1 MFKNIF
7 FVLLLML
14 MSKITF
20 AHSVQV
26 AYCGSCQG
34 QLRLYVEHWHGSSF
48 GSTSMAIEVTING
61 VVTSQGG
68 SPVGNINSSF
78 ADLPNCATPPVSFAA
93 CSRANSENWW
103 AIYDFPNVPCGV
115 NVSIKVLSG
124 SNMYT
129 TDGCGMYPA
138 STDVFQVPC
147 PTPPVALPNQ
157 EYCANSLAVPPAF
170 PNSGQPGVVYDWT
183 NTNPAIGLMP
193 AGNGDIPSF
202 NTIPS
207 TVTETATI
215 DVVQGCNAT
224 QFTITVHPQPEPNFS
239 ITNNTNLNPTGAPL
253 TTCLY
258 DPIYFLDQS
267 IISAGNIQSQQWDF
281 GEGGASST
289 SSSPSHIYSSD
300 GTFNVTL
307 TTVSNEGCIDTKINP
322 VIVHPVPEAIILESP
337 VCLYNEVQFEDSSNV
352 NFPDYVDQTIID
364 FGDGSP
370 IVTTINP
377 QHSYPAHGTYNVS
390 YITISNHGCIDNST
404 AVATV
409 YPVPVADFSATTVC
423 ENTDP
428 TEFTNESSISEGNVV
443 SWQWDFDE
451 PVNGVST
458 LPNPAHDYNIAGV
471 YNVQLVVSSTLGCF
485 DTVVNPITV
494 WAKPTSIFT
503 SDITQGCADAC
514 INFLDFSLSNAT
526 SIDFWKWDLAGGD
539 SSSIQNPSKCYYNS
553 SNTEDSLFD
562 IGLITRNDLGCYDT
576 IFIEEYIAA
585 WHNPIADFTL
595 DPELTNM
602 YLADIEF
609 TNHSIGEDFYDWSF
623 GDFKYDISENPVHNY
638 ADTGIY
644 EIELVVETRHGC
656 KDTTYRSVRIDPVIS
671 LFIPNTFT
679 PNGDGDNDEFF
690 FKQYAIEE
698 EGLDFKI
705 FDKWGTLIY
714 QTDRFKPWD
723 GSYKGMPAKQDT
735 YVYKISCI
743 DFFGVEHNEKGHVN
757 LMR

>member
-7 FVLLLML
+7 FVLLLVL
-14 MSKITF
+14 LSKMVS

-34 QLRLYVEHWHGSSF
+34 LLRLYVEHWHGSGF
-48 GSTSMAIEVTING
+48 GATTMNIQVTING
-61 VVTSQGG
+61 VTTQQGG
-68 SPVGNINSSF
+68 APVGNINSAF
-78 ADLPNCATPPVSFAA
+78 ADLPNCATPPVSFGA

-115 NVSIKVLSG
+115 DVSITVISG
-124 SNMYT
+124 SNYNT

-138 STDVFQVPC
+138 STSVFQVPC
-147 PTPPVALPNQ
+147 PTPPVTLPNQ
-157 EYCANSLAVPPAF
+157 EYCANDLAVPPAF
-170 PNSGQPGVVYDWT
+170 PNSGQPGVTYDWT

-193 AGNGDIPSF
+193 SGTGDIPSF
-202 NTIPS
+202 ATTPS
-207 TVTETATI
+207 TVTEIATI

-224 QFTITVHPQPEPNFS
+224 QFTITVHPQPEPSFS

-258 DPIYFLDQS
+258 DPIYFMDQS

-281 GEGGASST
+281 GEGGSPDNST
-289 SSSPSHIYSSD
+289 SPSHIYNSD

-307 TTVSNEGCIDTKINP
+307 TTVSNEGCVDSKISP
-322 VIVHPVPEAIILESP
+322 VVVHPVPEAILLESP
-337 VCLYNEVQFEDSSNV
+337 VCLYNEVQFEDSSNIH
-352 NFPDYVDQTIID
+352 FPDYVDQTIID

-370 IVTTINP
+370 IVSTINP
-377 QHSYPAHGTYNVS
+377 QHAYPAPGTYNVS
-390 YITISNHGCIDNST
+390 YITISNHGCIDNTT
-404 AVATV
+404 ATATI
-409 YPVPVADFSATTVC
+409 YPVPVADYSSTTVC
-423 ENTDP
+423 ENTEP
-428 TEFTNESSISEGNVV
+428 TEFTNSSSISDGNVV
-443 SWQWDFDE
+443 SWQWNFDD
-451 PVNGVST
+451 PVNGIST
-458 LPNPAHDYNIAGV
+458 LPNPAHNYNSGGV
-471 YNVQLVVSSTLGCF
+471 FNVQLVVSSALGCF
-485 DTVVNPITV
+485 DTVVKPVTV
-494 WAKPTSIFT
+494 WSKPTSIFT
-503 SDITQGCADAC
+503 SDITQDCADAC

-539 SSSIQNPSKCYYNS
+539 SSTVQNPSKCYYNS
-553 SNTEDSLFD
+553 SNTEDSLFS

-576 IFIEEYIAA
+576 IFIEDYIAA

-609 TNHSIGEDFYDWSF
+609 TNQSIGEYFYDWNF
-623 GDFKYDISENPVHNY
+623 GDFMYDIAENPIHNY
-638 ADTGIY
+638 ADTGTY
-644 EIELVVETRHGC
+644 QIELAVETRHGC
-656 KDTTYRSVRIDPVIS
+656 KDTTYRNVRIDPVIS
-671 LFIPNTFT
+671 LFVPNTFT

-698 EGLDFKI
+698 KGVDFKI

-714 QTDRFKPWD
+714 QTDHFKPWD

-743 DFFGVEHNEKGHVN
+743 DFFGEEHNEKGHVN